1 MNFRDLPKKKR
12 VQIAKKGRAAL
23 GDKAHVFTKS
33 EAQAAGKKSG
43 AQKSKAQLSEMGK
56 KSGQAR
62 RARRKQTK
70 KGKA

>member
-23 GDKAHVFTKS
+23 GDRGHVFTKT

-43 AQKSKAQLSEMGK
+43 AQKTRSELSAMGK

-62 RARRKQTK
+62 RARRK
-70 KGKA
+70 KGT